1 MIAGVKIDS
10 VGAWMRAGLWPAL
23 LTLAACSGGP
33 TPGAG
38 PGAVAAK
45 PQPVVVQPVMRTA
58 WIDRIQALGTAKAN
72 ESVTLT
78 AKTAETVARVNFD
91 DGQLVEAGA
100 VLVEMT
106 DRAEVA
112 LLKEAQAA
120 YAETAKQYER
130 LRGLVEQGTVT
141 QSQVDQQLGA
151 RDTARARMEAIRV
164 RLSDR
169 VVTAPF
175 AGVLGFRA
183 VSPGTLVQPGT
194 VITTLDDIR
203 TIKLDFSVPE
213 TFLSALA
220 PGQTIEATSAAY
232 PEVAFNGTVTSLD
245 SRVDPVT
252 RAIVV
257 RAEIPNPER
266 LIKPGMLLAVE
277 VLNRPRES
285 LTIQEISLSALRD
298 RMFVYRV
305 DADNVAREVSVRIGG
320 RRSGEVEILE
330 GLNEGDRVVTDGLV
344 RMRDGAPVAI
354 VAPKAGEA

>member
-1 MIAGVKIDS
+1 MAGVKIDLL
-10 VGAWMRAGLWPAL
+10 GAWVRVGMVLAPLAL
-23 LTLAACSGGP
+23 IACGGGT

-38 PGAVAAK
+38 PGAGPAK
-45 PQPVVVQPVMRTA
+45 PQPVVVQPVTRSP
-58 WIDRIQALGTAKAN
+58 WVDRIQALGTTKAN

-78 AKTAETVARVNFD
+78 AKTAETVARVNFN

-112 LLKEAQAA
+112 QLKEAQAA
-120 YAETAKQYER
+120 YSETEKQYER
-130 LRGLVEQGTVT
+130 LRGLVKQGTVT
-141 QSQVDQQLGA
+141 QSQVDAQLAA

-220 PGQTIEATSAAY
+220 PGQTIEAKSAAY

-252 RAIVV
+252 RAILV

-266 LIKPGMLLAVE
+266 LLKPGMLLSVE

-285 LTIQEISLSALRD
+285 LSVPEVSLSALRD

-305 DADNVAREVSVRIGG
+305 DADNVAREITVRIGG

-330 GLNEGDRVVTDGLV
+330 GLNEGDRIVTDGLV
-344 RMRDGAPVAI
+344 RMRDGARVAI
-354 VAPKAGEA
+354 VSATTAEG